1 MERIGAA
8 EFSILTWDESTV
20 SEIATGIK
28 ITKAKISAS
37 YQGDIE
43 GKSVTETLMTYSPNG
58 DAQFMGIEHLTG
70 KIFGKKGSCV
80 LHHFGSYS
88 DGVARSVW
96 NLVESASTDGLVG
109 VSCSGSYSAGRD
121 GKALVTFTLS

>member
-8 EFSILTWDESTV
+8 EFSILTWDESTI

-37 YQGDIE
+37 YQGDME

-58 DAQFMGIEHLTG
+58 DASFMGIEHFTG
-70 KIFGKKGSCV
+70 TIFGKKGSCV

-96 NLVESASTDGLVG
+96 NLIDSAGTEGLAE
-109 VSCSGSYSAGRD
+109 VSGSGSYSAGRD
-121 GKALVTFTLS
+121 GKALVTFLLN